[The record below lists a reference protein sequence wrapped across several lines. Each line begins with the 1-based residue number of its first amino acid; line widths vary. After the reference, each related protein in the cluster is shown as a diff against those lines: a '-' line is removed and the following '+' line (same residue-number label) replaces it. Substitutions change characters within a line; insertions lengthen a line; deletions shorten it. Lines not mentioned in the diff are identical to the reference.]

1 MKDSTTQ
8 IITKLSIITIVITAF
23 GIIINNIYLGQFN
36 ISDFNLL
43 QSRSI
48 FIGFVFSIFLIAH
61 LVYYLALIDTKNLLE
76 NTSFEIF
83 YKTAIKLILIT
94 NFLFYL
100 LNLNHILS
108 TRADSN
114 FIERMLLHT
123 SFLSFVT
130 ILALFGTMYSVYK
143 NDKKNI
149 ASKLIFKYP
158 LIFFVIL
165 SVISFFYNLY
175 IFPEFKSLFYYELY
189 FAFLFYINLI
199 WLYLSKKDE
208 SKGIIFRESS
218 FFSNSGIDRDFWVEK
233 IFLFTYIIGMTV
245 IFLSNYSTRIY
256 PFLDEKYG
264 GGKPKTIRIEYFN
277 EQLTGKLIYQD
288 VNKYYLLKDS
298 TILFINKEQVEKM
311 FLEKTLHPTKNIV
324 HLADSTKYEDIRNK

>member
-1 MKDSTTQ
+1 MKDITTQ
-8 IITKLSIITIVITAF
+8 IIAKLSIITIVITAF

-48 FIGFVFSIFLIAH
+48 FIGFIFSIFLFAH

-100 LNLNHILS
+100 LNLDYILS
-108 TRADSN
+108 IRTDSS

-143 NDKKNI
+143 NDKNKL

-158 LIFFVIL
+158 LIFLVTL
-165 SVISFFYNLY
+165 SVISFFYNLF

-189 FAFLFYINLI
+189 FAFLFYINLT

-208 SKGIIFRESS
+208 SKGIKFKEYS
-218 FFSNSGIDRDFWVEK
+218 FFTNSGIDREFWVEK
-233 IFLFTYIIGMTV
+233 IFIFTYIIGMTV
-245 IFLSNYSTRIY
+245 LFLSNYSTRIY

-264 GGKPKTIRIEYFN
+264 GGKPKTIKIEYLKD
-277 EQLTGKLIYQD
+277 QITGKLIYQD
-288 VNKYYLLKDS
+288 ANKYYLLKDS
-298 TILFINKEQVEKM
+298 TILFIKKEQVDKL

-324 HLADSTKYEDIRNK
+324 HLADSASNKDDSN